1 MYLNLEVFLDDVFP
15 GSFCLIFWWI
25 DIAIV
30 SLIYQVFKLFK
41 AEFSIVE
48 EVNHSQ

>member
-30 SLIYQVFKLFK
+30 SLIYQVFKLFNVLSK
-41 AEFSIVE
+41 NWITA
-48 EVNHSQ
+48 